1 MFGFKRG
8 PESGSVDTMIGP
20 GAELKGQLKVHGT
33 VFIDGKVEGDV
44 QADEGILMG
53 PSGQVKGDLRART
66 VVVGGRVAGDCQ
78 AEERLELL
86 NTASVKGDLKS
97 ARMVIGE
104 GAYFEGAVAMT
115 QPPPAEGAESRPEAR
130 QKKGA

>member
-8 PESGSVDTMIGP
+8 SVAGSVDTMIGP
-20 GAELKGQLKVHGT
+20 GAEIKGQLRVRGT

-44 QADEGILMG
+44 QADEGIMMG
-53 PSGQVKGDLRART
+53 ASGQVKGDLRART
-66 VVVGGRVAGDCQ
+66 VVVGGRVAGDCL

-104 GAYFEGAVAMT
+104 GAYFEGAVVMT
-115 QPPPAEGAESRPEAR
+115 QPPAEAGEAKPEAKQR
-130 QKKGA
+130 KGA

>member
-8 PESGSVDTMIGP
+8 PEAGSVDTMIGP
-20 GAELKGQLKVHGT
+20 GAEIKGQLKVRGT
-33 VFIDGKVEGDV
+33 VYIDGKVEGDV
-44 QADEGILMG
+44 QAEQGILMG
-53 PSGQVKGDLRART
+53 PGGQVKGDLRART
-66 VVVGGRVAGDCQ
+66 VVVGGRVAGDCY

-97 ARMVIGE
+97 ACMVIGE

-115 QPPPAEGAESRPEAR
+115 QPPAEDGEARPDAR